1 LTRISAGVKN
11 HGEAG
16 TYVMSADATS
26 QHAPASADRPR
37 KIVGKVSPAD
47 RVFRGVTRG
56 AGLTVFVLTG
66 LILTFLLARAIHA
79 FGQMGFSFFT
89 TQTWDI
95 DENKYGIGSLIPNG
109 MIIAVIALVIAIP
122 VAVATALYISEYA
135 PGFLRRPLTT
145 MMDLMAAIPSI
156 VYALWGFAFLEVRMT
171 GFDSWLARHLS
182 FLPFFKVPGPLD
194 LAATFTDAPFVVG
207 VVVSLMVIPIVSSL
221 TREIFSQAPQAERE
235 GAYALGATR
244 WGMVRMVVLPF
255 GRAGIIGSSMLGMGR
270 ALGDAIV
277 ISFLITPIYTIGGH
291 ILASGGNS
299 IPYMIVLGFTNGPKW
314 LAALMA
320 AGVVLFALTLIVNIL
335 GSLVSG
341 RSRAGL
347 VTVD

>member
-1 LTRISAGVKN
+1 
-11 HGEAG
+11 
-16 TYVMSADATS
+16 MSAEITS
-26 QHAPASADRPR
+26 QHPPASADRPR
-37 KIVGKVSPAD
+37 KIVGTVSAGD
-47 RVFRGVTRG
+47 RVFRGVTRASG
-56 AGLTVFVLTG
+56 MAVFVLTAM
-66 LILTFLLARAIHA
+66 ILTFLLARAVHA
-79 FGQMGFSFFT
+79 FAQVGFSFFT
-89 TQTWDI
+89 TSVWFV
-95 DENKYGIGSLIPNG
+95 DENKYGIGGILPDGI
-109 MIIAVIALVIAIP
+109 IIALIALLISIP

-156 VYALWGFAFLEVRMT
+156 VYALWGFAFLEGRMT
-171 GFDSWLARHLS
+171 GFDSWLARHLA
-182 FLPFFKVPGPLD
+182 FLPFFKVTGPLS
-194 LAATFTDAPFVVG
+194 LAATFTDSPFVVG

-255 GRAGIIGSSMLGMGR
+255 GRAGIIGSGMLGMGR

-277 ISFLITPIYTIGGH
+277 ISFLITPIYTFSGH
-291 ILASGGNS
+291 ILQSGGNS

-320 AGVVLFALTLIVNIL
+320 AGVLLFALTLTINIL
-335 GSLVSG
+335 GSLVTG